1 MHLKASVKTEEDV
14 ALIREGGQI
23 IHKILRDTAALV
35 RPGIS
40 TWELNEFAE
49 AAIVAVGGRPAFKG
63 VGDDPANLFPA
74 GLCTSVN
81 DVVVHG
87 IPSKKEILR
96 DGDIIGL
103 DIGMEYR
110 GRYTDTAITVPVGKV
125 SPEVQNLL
133 DVAEHAL
140 AAGIA
145 QAVAGNT
152 TGDIG
157 SAIQQYVER
166 HGFSV
171 VRDLV
176 GHGVGYTVHEDPQVP
191 NYGRAGS
198 GTKLVAGM
206 VLAIEPMVNAGK
218 YAVSFDEDG
227 WTILTADGSKS
238 AHFEH
243 TIVVGK
249 RKVEILT

>member
-1 MHLKASVKTEEDV
+1 
-14 ALIREGGQI
+14 
-23 IHKILRDTAALV
+23 V

>member
-1 MHLKASVKTEEDV
+1 MSLKASVKTEEDV
-14 ALIREGGQI
+14 ATIREGGQI
-23 IHKILRDTAALV
+23 LRKILRNTAARAL
-35 RPGIS
+35 PGVS
-40 TWELNEFAE
+40 TWELNAFAE
-49 AAIVAVGGRPAFKG
+49 AAIAAAGGRAAFKG
-63 VGDDPANLFPA
+63 VGDDVTNLFPA

-87 IPSKKEILR
+87 IPSKKGILR
-96 DGDIIGL
+96 EGDIVGL

-110 GRYTDTAITVPVGKV
+110 GRYTDTAITVPVGHV
-125 SPEVQNLL
+125 APEVQNLL
-133 DVAEHAL
+133 DVTEHAL

-157 SAIQQYVER
+157 SAVQQYVER

-176 GHGVGYTVHEDPQVP
+176 GHGVGYGVHEEPQVP

-198 GTKLVAGM
+198 GMKLVAGM
-206 VLAIEPMVNAGK
+206 VIAIEPMVNAGR
-218 YAVSFDEDG
+218 YGVAFDDDG
-227 WTILTADGSKS
+227 WTIVTADGTLS

-243 TIVVGK
+243 TVVVGK
-249 RKVEILT
+249 RRAEILT